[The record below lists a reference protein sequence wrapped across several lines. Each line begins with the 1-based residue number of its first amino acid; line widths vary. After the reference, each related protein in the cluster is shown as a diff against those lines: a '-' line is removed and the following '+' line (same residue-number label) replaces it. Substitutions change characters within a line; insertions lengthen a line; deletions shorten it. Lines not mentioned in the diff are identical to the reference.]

1 MNLAHP
7 DLSNAPRNYDW
18 IHAFWW
24 AYFRFI
30 GVEHRNAVVIPTSGA
45 AIIAPNHVTS
55 IDPFGVGLPTE
66 RRMHFMAKQE
76 LFTNPVLSWYM
87 HSGNAFP
94 VERGKM
100 DLGAIKTA
108 LRILQSEQL
117 LVIFPTGTRGGDET
131 KGGASFLALK
141 TKGSRD
147 SSGHLPIPERLGAK
161 RFRFNYGAPIA
172 PEGNRGRSHRPR
184 LERHR
189 SPASRG
195 RVMPIPYLP
204 SPIPEPQ

>member
-1 MNLAHP
+1 VNPKHP

-30 GVEHRNAVVIPTSGA
+30 GVEHRNAEVIPESGA

-108 LRILQSEQL
+108 LRILQSGQL
-117 LVIFPTGTRGGDET
+117 LVIFPAGTRGGDET

-141 TKGSRD
+141 TRV
-147 SSGHLPIPERLGAK
+147 PVIPVGISLSPNGWGAK
-161 RFRFNYGAPIA
+161 RFRFNYGAPIPA
-172 PEGNRGRSHRPR
+172 EGNVDDHTARVSSAIETLR
-184 LERHR
+184 LEV
-189 SPASRG
+189 A
-195 RVMPIPYLP
+195 
-204 SPIPEPQ
+204 